1 MHDKKNRDVNFSLVI
16 NFSKLAIDCQVLILW
31 NILEHLLWNSFT
43 RQIYQW
49 ILPFVFVA
57 FREWLTI
64 SSSLLAASISSCGLP
79 LGSFLLSC
87 IRDVCCLIRLSNS
100 LILACLQSSVSYYL
114 LSKSNVLYE
123 DAVMKYLLN
132 KRTCH

>member
-1 MHDKKNRDVNFSLVI
+1 MHAKKKNRDVNFSLHGLKFFKVGNWLPEI
-16 NFSKLAIDCQVLILW
+16 SLSTFY
-31 NILEHLLWNSFT
+31 ENSFT

-100 LILACLQSSVSYYL
+100 LILACLQSSLSYYL

>member
-1 MHDKKNRDVNFSLVI
+1 MIKKNRDVNFSLVI

-31 NILEHLLWNSFT
+31 YILEHLLWNSFT

-57 FREWLTI
+57 FLDWLTI

-100 LILACLQSSVSYYL
+100 LILACLQSSLSYYL